1 MVARTRSGGISIT
14 DNISRPY
21 NLAVINCGVLE
32 MPITGFEVSLGCRV
46 FEQNIHT
53 LTPIFINLILSHAFY
68 NSSSINYRIE
78 VNRFSSP
85 SSEVFSVVAFHSDK
99 EVKIHIRNG
108 TSQTCLSDDFSSIG
122 FNTASVGSEAL
133 V

>member
-32 MPITGFEVSLGCRV
+32 MPVTSFEVSLGYRV

-53 LTPIFINLILSHAFY
+53 LTPVFINLILSYAFY
-68 NSSSINYRIE
+68 NPTSINYGIE

-85 SSEVFSVVAFHSDK
+85 SGEIFSVVALHSDK
-99 EVKIHIRNG
+99 
-108 TSQTCLSDDFSSIG
+108 
-122 FNTASVGSEAL
+122 
-133 V
+133 